1 MKNLIE
7 KEFLLPS
14 LAIGVP
20 ESVFW
25 EKTPKTI
32 QVYFDAYS
40 KRKEMDMDEWL
51 QKAWVMGAYVRKA
64 ISSSIF
70 VAGLY
75 NGKSSVPDYPKEP
88 IRLKNE
94 NNADEMTDERK
105 EIEKQRLVAFLNSF
119 AKHKKQ

>member
-1 MKNLIE
+1 MIE

-40 KRKEMDMDEWL
+40 KRKEIETNEWL
-51 QKAWVMGAYVRKA
+51 QRAWIMGAYVRKA

-70 VAGLY
+70 IAGLY
-75 NGKSSVPDYPKEP
+75 NGKGSIPEYPKEP
-88 IRLKNE
+88 IKLKTE
-94 NNADEMTDERK
+94 NNPDEMTEERK
-105 EIEKQRLVAFLNSF
+105 EIERQRLVSFLNSLG
-119 AKHKKQ
+119 KHKK

>member
-40 KRKEMDMDEWL
+40 KRKEMETNEWL
-51 QKAWVMGAYVRKA
+51 QRAWIMGAYVRKA
-64 ISSSIF
+64 ISSSVF

-75 NGKSSVPDYPKEP
+75 NGKGSIPEYPKEP

-94 NNADEMTDERK
+94 NNPDEMTEERK
-105 EIEKQRLVAFLNSF
+105 EIERQRLVSFLNSLG
-119 AKHKKQ
+119 KHKK